1 MRLHRLVLLGLTALA
16 MAGCDLDQFRPRD
29 NNKVAVILP
38 FSGPFA
44 SVGGEMRNAIAL
56 AIGDRASDLEIQ
68 YFDSLGTAEGALA
81 AGQAARAYEAGL
93 VLGPLVGTNVAAVRQ
108 GLGNGPAIVS
118 FSNDITKASPNN
130 FIFNLTP
137 AASTQRI
144 LQYAA
149 TNGKRNL
156 GILYPDN
163 ALGQISA
170 NAAAALAP
178 GLGLTIV
185 ASLPYAV
192 DAGREGAAS
201 RQAAAEQMAALRE
214 EIDGLFLPDRGPR
227 LREITTLA
235 FFYELEPTE
244 EAYLGTHLMDDP
256 ALSSE
261 PALRGAH
268 FTGIAETLNTFSDRY
283 KQEFG
288 ASPQIHSVSA
298 YDAMS
303 MALILAQNGQNLTT
317 QSLTNPRG
325 FVGVLG
331 TYRLLDTGQV
341 ERLLGI
347 KTMGGE
353 GIEPVELPGRSFLF

>member
-1 MRLHRLVLLGLTALA
+1 MHLHKLVLFGLAVLSI
-16 MAGCDLDQFRPRD
+16 AGCDPNQFRVRD
-29 NNKVAVILP
+29 NKQVAVILP

-44 SVGGEMRNAIAL
+44 SVGGEMRNAISL
-56 AIGDRASDLEIQ
+56 AISDRASDLEIQ
-68 YFDSLGTAEGALA
+68 YFDSLGTSEGALA
-81 AGQAARAYEAGL
+81 AGQAARDYGAGL
-93 VLGPLVGTNVAAVRQ
+93 VLGPLVGTNLADVRQ

-137 AASTQRI
+137 SASTQRI

-156 GILYPDN
+156 GILYPNN

-170 NAAAALAP
+170 TAAAALAP
-178 GLGLTIV
+178 SLGLTIV
-185 ASLPYAV
+185 ASLPYAI

-227 LREITTLA
+227 LREIATLA
-235 FFYELEPTE
+235 FFYELEPIE

-256 ALSSE
+256 TLSSE
-261 PALRGAH
+261 PALSGAH
-268 FTGIAETLNTFSDRY
+268 FTGIAETINAFSDRY

-288 ASPQIHSVSA
+288 TSPQIHSVSA

-303 MALILAQNGQNLTT
+303 MALILAQNDQDLST

-331 TYRLLDTGQV
+331 TYRLLATGQV
-341 ERLLGI
+341 ERLLGV
-347 KTMGGE
+347 KTIGDE